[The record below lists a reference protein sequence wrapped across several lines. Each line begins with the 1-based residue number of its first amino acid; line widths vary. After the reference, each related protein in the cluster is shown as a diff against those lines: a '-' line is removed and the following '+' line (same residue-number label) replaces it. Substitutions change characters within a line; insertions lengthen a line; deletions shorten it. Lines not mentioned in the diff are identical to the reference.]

1 MENSFFLSRQK
12 EVQDLQSQCSK
23 LQKVFQRSESALR
36 ETLASQELAMEAGRK
51 EVREGRG
58 WEEGRLG
65 GGIEVGRYI
74 DFTRVHYQY
83 CSLA

>member
-51 EVREGRG
+51 EVREEGSGEEGSEGGEGVGRKEMGGRG
-58 WEEGRLG
+58 
-65 GGIEVGRYI
+65 
-74 DFTRVHYQY
+74 
-83 CSLA
+83 